1 MARSITQIYDTMIS
15 EKEMMVQLNEL
26 QPNIDNAQTL
36 LTDLT
41 SASKVAVWRLMLFVM
56 AVSIW
61 MVEKLFDEHK
71 AWINQ
76 REKELIVGSQ
86 DWIAKRVLE
95 FQYGDTLVWLND
107 KYQYATVDPALQI
120 IDLVSVN
127 ESNGQ
132 VFIKV
137 AKLVGGVPTELDVT
151 ELASFSSYVQKIKI
165 AGIIYNS
172 LSRPADNLKIYY
184 HVYINPLVMNLNGE
198 LLSNPSIKP
207 VELAITNYCKGLP
220 FNGVFNITQ
229 LTDLIQNS
237 EGVIDPV
244 FDSAEASYGLS
255 PYSPIVDNYISN
267 AGYLKVDIGF
277 PLSST
282 ITYIYQS

>member
-1 MARSITQIYDTMIS
+1 
-15 EKEMMVQLNEL
+15 MVQLNEL